1 MSPEVGSPQ
10 AESAPLSDG
19 TASLRMPDGALVA
32 KRDAPVGGQAVLEG
46 VMMRGVTVW
55 AVPAAV
61 PTARSRSAPSRSSPG
76 PSATAS
82 GGCRCCAASSPSASR

>member
-10 AESAPLSDG
+10 AESTPLSDG

-55 AVPAAV
+55 AVACRRPDGEIEISSES
-61 PTARSRSAPSRSSPG
+61 PGRSATGPG
-76 PSATAS
+76 D
-82 GGCRCCAASSPSASR
+82 CRCSAASSPSASR